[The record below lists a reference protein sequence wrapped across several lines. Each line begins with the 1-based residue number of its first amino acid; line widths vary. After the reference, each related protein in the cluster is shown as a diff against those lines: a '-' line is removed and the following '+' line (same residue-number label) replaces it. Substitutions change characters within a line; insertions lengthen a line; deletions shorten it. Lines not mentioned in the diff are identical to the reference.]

1 MVYLLFTIIFG
12 RKEVEKM
19 LVRLFAGELLAGK
32 ITLEDIPT
40 KWNLREKVIAYC
52 KEQGVDVTQ
61 E

>member
-1 MVYLLFTIIFG
+1 
-12 RKEVEKM
+12 M